1 MNTNIGYVVQKYLK
15 DKIKIRYVI
24 EASDFFNILESMGI
38 MEDTDELHNILE
50 YFDNE
55 KIDMHFNDDDV
66 ELYKKFKITKANIEF
81 LKTIKINRSRIKS
94 VMDKSGN
101 LNFQKLA
108 NNTYFLKTYKEEIE
122 PEVGVVESMTIDSS
136 LTELHEKLLKLKVN
150 TLSETINKS
159 DEELMRDAINK
170 YNQIKNQE

>member
-38 MEDTDELHNILE
+38 MEDTDELYNILE

-136 LTELHEKLLKLKVN
+136 LTELHEKLLKRKVN

>member
-38 MEDTDELHNILE
+38 MEDTDELYNILE

>member
-38 MEDTDELHNILE
+38 MEDTDELYNILE

-122 PEVGVVESMTIDSS
+122 PEVGVVERVTIDSS

>member
-122 PEVGVVESMTIDSS
+122 PEVGVVERVTIDSS